1 MMRLSEEFAAIAG
14 RPEAESAERAISSCV
29 FEATAKLTGFLRADA
44 ADLLRGALQEDG
56 ALSYKVYG
64 GYRGASRVRFA
75 VAPAAFGWD
84 GFEPGICFFCVEG
97 QAVSGE
103 EMLQYLKASGVQAW
117 EIGDVFESG
126 GGTCGAATSEAAARL
141 SEKGVDVRGVPAP
154 VRISDPSEIA
164 LPGQQARAIRGTV
177 SSLRLDSIAAAGF
190 PASRTR
196 LSQEIEVGRVKLN
209 GKVCTDT
216 SAKLK
221 AGDSI
226 VIRGRGRLTVDE
238 LGQKTA
244 KGRIPVRL
252 SKYSVL

>member
-1 MMRLSEEFAAIAG
+1 MPLGEGFADVAG
-14 RPEAESAERAISSCV
+14 RAEAETIERAVASCLA
-29 FEATAKLTGFLRADA
+29 EGAARLTGFLNAEA
-44 ADLLRGALQEDG
+44 ADFLRQALQEEG
-56 ALSYKVYG
+56 AVSYRVYG

-75 VAPAAFGWD
+75 IAPAAFCWD
-84 GFEPGICFFCVEG
+84 GFEPGISLFCVEG
-97 QAVSGE
+97 QAFLGE
-103 EMLQYLKASGVQAW
+103 EMLLYLKAAGVQAA

-126 GGTCGAATSEAAARL
+126 GLTCGVASSEAVARL
-141 SEKGVDVRGVPAP
+141 QQKGADVRGVPAS
-154 VRISDPSEIA
+154 VSACDPSEIA
-164 LPGQQARAIRGTV
+164 LPGQQARAIKATV
-177 SSLRLDSIAAAGF
+177 SSLRLDAIAAAGF

-216 SAKLK
+216 AAKLK
-221 AGDSI
+221 AGDFI

-244 KGRIPVRL
+244 RGRIPVRL

>member
-1 MMRLSEEFAAIAG
+1 MKPYDGFAEIIGRVEADSVERTIASCLSEG
-14 RPEAESAERAISSCV
+14 K
-29 FEATAKLTGFLRADA
+29 AKLTGFIGAEA
-44 ADLLRGALQEDG
+44 ADFLRQALQEDG
-56 ALSYKVYG
+56 ALSYRVYG

-84 GFEPGICFFCVEG
+84 GFEPGISFFCVEG
-97 QAVSGE
+97 QSVPGE
-103 EMLQYLKASGVQAW
+103 EMLLYLKASGVQAS

-126 GGTCGAATSEAAARL
+126 GSTCGAATSEASARL
-141 SEKGVDVRGVPAP
+141 SQKGADVRGVPAT
-154 VRISDPSEIA
+154 VSVCDPSEIA
-164 LPGQQARAIRGTV
+164 LPGQQARSIRATV
-177 SSLRLDSIAAAGF
+177 SSLRLDAITAAGF

-196 LSQEIEVGRVKLN
+196 LSQEIEIGRVKLN

-216 SAKLK
+216 SAKVK
-221 AGDSI
+221 PEDSI